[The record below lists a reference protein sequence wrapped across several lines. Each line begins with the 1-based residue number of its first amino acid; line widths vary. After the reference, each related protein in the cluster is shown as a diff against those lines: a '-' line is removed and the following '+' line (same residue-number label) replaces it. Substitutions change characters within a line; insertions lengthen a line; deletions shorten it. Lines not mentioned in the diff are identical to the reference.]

1 MEVRPMTEKKELSH
15 REAVERLKRFG
26 ITGEKVYL
34 IDLILLI
41 EMMWADGHAQ
51 QGELDV
57 LENYLKKHI
66 DSVNRRT
73 GCEVLRL
80 QDARDFVKPYI
91 NKRPSPESI
100 KNLRELVKPIS
111 FPCDSRMTDKLKD
124 ELLHVVIDVGASS
137 VTDYPYALDERF
149 NTEEK
154 QCLFNVMQALS

>member
-1 MEVRPMTEKKELSH
+1 MTESKELSH
-15 REAVERLKRFG
+15 KEAVERLKRFG

-41 EMMWADGHAQ
+41 EMMWADGQAQ
-51 QGELDV
+51 EGEIEI

-66 DSVNRRT
+66 ERVNSRA

-91 NKRPSPESI
+91 DKRPSPESI
-100 KNLRELVKPIS
+100 KNLRELVRPIS
-111 FPCDSRMTDKLKD
+111 FSSDSRVTEKFKD
-124 ELLHVVIDVGASS
+124 ELLHVIIDMGASS
-137 VTDYPYALDERF
+137 VTEYPYGLDERF

-154 QCLFNVMQALS
+154 QCLFNVMKALS